1 MRFLE
6 AVWLYSNST
15 AITSIAPDVPAN
27 RFSLTVAPIDNL
39 PQASVDGT
47 NGVLYNR
54 DDSCSPDTIN
64 QPIPIPFYA
73 VTAKLSKVPKIALI
87 KKQGGNCTMIE
98 KIRNAQLEGAIGAI
112 LYDSDGSTNLEDRKA
127 VI

>member
-1 MRFLE
+1 MKGLIRPFGILLLVSSCTVDAGIFIKAKDPRIIQE

-27 RFSLTVAPIDNL
+27 RFSLTIAPLDHL
-39 PQASVDGT
+39 PMPPVDGA

-54 DDSCSPDTIN
+54 EYSCSSDTII

-73 VTAKLSKVPKIALI
+73 DSPKLSKVPKIALI
-87 KKQGGNCTMIE
+87 KKQGGN
-98 KIRNAQLEGAIGAI
+98 
-112 LYDSDGSTNLEDRKA
+112 
-127 VI
+127 